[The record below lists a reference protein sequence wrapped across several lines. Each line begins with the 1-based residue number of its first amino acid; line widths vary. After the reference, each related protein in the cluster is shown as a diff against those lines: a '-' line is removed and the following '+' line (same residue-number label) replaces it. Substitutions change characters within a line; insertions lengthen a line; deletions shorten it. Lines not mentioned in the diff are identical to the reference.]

1 MMELNGIALDE
12 GGETYLA
19 DINLRL
25 PSGEFNVLLGPTL
38 AGKTSLM
45 RVVAGLSR
53 PSAGKVLLNGKDI
66 TALPVRKRRAAMVYQ
81 QFINYPTMTVF
92 DNIASPLAAAGVS
105 RADIRRRVAECAEL
119 LGLQKLL
126 SRRPAE
132 LSGGQQQRTALARA
146 LVKDADI
153 ILLDEPLANLDY
165 KLREALR
172 EELPRLFAGRS
183 AVVLYATSDP
193 AEALLLGG
201 QTVIMHQGGVAQCG
215 AAAKVFRQPDNLS
228 AAEIFSD
235 PPLNTLTARKKSG
248 DIVISGRKFPAP
260 PELDGRADGDYTM
273 AFRAHHL
280 LLERPQTPHIAV
292 SGSVQIAEIAG
303 SETFVHVRAAG
314 HDWVAQT
321 PRSGG
326 WETDDAVEL
335 YIDPRR
341 MMAFAKDGKRVTGG
355 GDGVN

>member
-1 MMELNGIALDE
+1 MMELHGIALEE
-12 GGETYLA
+12 GGETYLG

-25 PSGEFNVLLGPTL
+25 PAGEFNVLLGPTL

-45 RVVAGLSR
+45 RVIAGLSR
-53 PSAGKVLLNGKDI
+53 PSSGAVVLNGTDI

-81 QFINYPTMTVF
+81 QFINYPMMTVF
-92 DNIASPLAAAGVS
+92 DNIASPLVADGVS
-105 RADIRRRVAECAEL
+105 RDDIRRRVMECAEL
-119 LGLQKLL
+119 LGLQKMLA
-126 SRRPAE
+126 RRPAE

-201 QTVIMHQGGVAQCG
+201 QTVIMHQGEVAQCG
-215 AAAKVFRQPDNLS
+215 AAAEVFRQPDNLS

-235 PPLNTLTARKKSG
+235 PPLNTLATRKES
-248 DIVISGRKFPAP
+248 DSIVIGSEKFPAP
-260 PELDGRADGDYTM
+260 PELTGCEDGDYTL

-280 LLERPQTPHIAV
+280 LLDRPQNSHIIIA
-292 SGSVQIAEIAG
+292 GKVQIAEIAG
-303 SETFVHVRAAG
+303 SETFVHICAAG
-314 HDWVAQT
+314 NDWVAQT
-321 PRSGG
+321 SRSGG
-326 WETDDAVEL
+326 WDADDAIEL

-341 MMAFAKDGKRVTGG
+341 MMAFAKDGRRITGG
-355 GDGVN
+355 GSGVH